1 MTTMNQQLV
10 NTMVEKIL
18 DSHDNI
24 KRMYSYIDP
33 ELDDDTGY
41 AHLVDSAY
49 NASQCAYDK
58 ALAVKKAT
66 KDD

>member
-1 MTTMNQQLV
+1 MVSRDQQLV
-10 NTMVEKIL
+10 NTIVERLIDTHEEVK
-18 DSHDNI
+18 
-24 KRMYSYIDP
+24 KMYCMIDG
-33 ELDDDTGY
+33 EMDDDTGY